1 MQRLSDLLKEPQSP
15 GSIADLM
22 LPRPLASVLLK
33 VGVGR
38 PSAIL
43 QTLPELRPLEPPSFS
58 TLSHPGM
65 PGRLTGAGTQ
75 GACFSLVAIT
85 CTKVKQCVWR

>member
-43 QTLPELRPLEPPSFS
+43 QTLPEPPSFS
-58 TLSHPGM
+58 TFSHPGM

-85 CTKVKQCVWR
+85 CTKVKQCIWR